1 MAKNMKTLELF
12 GGSCSF
18 SRVAEK
24 RGHEIYTTDS
34 ETFDWVE
41 EETDMYID
49 QVCDIF
55 EFDASKMPFKP
66 EVIWA
71 SPPCTT
77 FSVASISYHWIDN
90 KTPKSVKCKLGL
102 KIVEKTIEIILS
114 IKPKYWFI
122 ENPRGL
128 LRKQDI
134 MWGLPRKTVTY
145 CKYGDMRMKP
155 TDIWTNCNF
164 QERPMCFNGNPD
176 CHHEKSP
183 RGSQGTGT
191 AGLKN
196 PYERSKIPAELFED
210 IFDYIENEK

>member
-1 MAKNMKTLELF
+1 MKTLELF

-55 EFDASKMPFKP
+55 DFNICKIPYKP
-66 EVIWA
+66 EIIWT

-77 FSVASISYHWIDN
+77 FSVSSVSYHWIDN
-90 KTPKSVKCKLGL
+90 KTPKSDKCKLGL
-102 KIVEKTIEIILS
+102 KIVEKTIEIILT

-145 CKYGDMRMKP
+145 CKYGDTRMKP

-183 RGSQGTGT
+183 RGSQGRGT
-191 AGLKN
+191 AGLKT

>member
-1 MAKNMKTLELF
+1 MKTLELF

-55 EFDASKMPFKP
+55 EFDASKMPYKP

-90 KTPKSVKCKLGL
+90 KTPKVISV
-102 KIVEKTIEIILS
+102 
-114 IKPKYWFI
+114 
-122 ENPRGL
+122 N
-128 LRKQDI
+128 
-134 MWGLPRKTVTY
+134 
-145 CKYGDMRMKP
+145 
-155 TDIWTNCNF
+155 
-164 QERPMCFNGNPD
+164 
-176 CHHEKSP
+176 
-183 RGSQGTGT
+183 
-191 AGLKN
+191 
-196 PYERSKIPAELFED
+196 
-210 IFDYIENEK
+210 

>member
-1 MAKNMKTLELF
+1 MKTLELF

-34 ETFDWVE
+34 ETFDWIE

-55 EFDASKMPFKP
+55 NFDINKMPYKP
-66 EVIWA
+66 EVIWS
-71 SPPCTT
+71 SPPCTS
-77 FSVASISYHWIDN
+77 FSIAAVRHHWIDN
-90 KTPKSVKCKLGL
+90 KTPRSDKAVLGL
-102 KIVEKTIEIILS
+102 KIVERTIEIIQS

-134 MWGLPRKTVTY
+134 MQDLPRKTVTY

-155 TDIWTNCNF
+155 TDIWTNCEF
-164 QERPMCFNGNPD
+164 QERAMCSPGNREW
-176 CHHEKSP
+176 HHEPAP
-183 RGSQGTGT
+183 RGSQTGT
-191 AGLKN
+191 QGLAN
-196 PYERSKIPAELFED
+196 DYERSKIPAELFED
-210 IFDYIENEK
+210 IFDYIENESSTQR

>member
-1 MAKNMKTLELF
+1 MKTLELF

-55 EFDASKMPFKP
+55 DFDIGKIPYKP
-66 EVIWA
+66 EIIWS
-71 SPPCTT
+71 SPPCTS
-77 FSVASISYHWIDN
+77 FSIAAVRHHWVDN
-90 KTPKSVKCKLGL
+90 KTPKSDKAILGL
-102 KIVEKTIEIILS
+102 KIVEKTIEIIQS

-128 LRKQDI
+128 LRKQD
-134 MWGLPRKTVTY
+134 MMQNLPRKTVTY

-164 QERPMCFNGNPD
+164 QERPMCSPGNKD
-176 CHHEKSP
+176 CHHEPAP
-183 RGSQGTGT
+183 RGSSTGT
-191 AGLKN
+191 QGLKN
-196 PYERSKIPAELFED
+196 DYERSKIPAELFED
-210 IFDYIENEK
+210 IFDYIENESCTI